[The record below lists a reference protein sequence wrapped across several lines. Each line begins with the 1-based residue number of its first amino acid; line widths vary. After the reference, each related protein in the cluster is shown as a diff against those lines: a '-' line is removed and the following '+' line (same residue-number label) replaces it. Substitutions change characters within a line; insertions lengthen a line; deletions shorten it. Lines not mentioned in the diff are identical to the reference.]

1 MNLVHALRRGSSAC
15 GGSGPATSTWIN
27 AGCPECS
34 RALGDP
40 WPALHDR
47 RWQLEQSTGRRLE
60 LLLAGEWA
68 RPPAEGL
75 AVLSP
80 KLGWRITRRGLAEVA
95 AYREVWAAL
104 GAEADAAQ
112 RPVLR
117 ATWTP
122 GEGWRWTCGT
132 EEGRFDA
139 RSPSAGVAVDQFRRL
154 LQRWPDGVELEVD
167 GLDEVEH
174 RTLAYLLRFNVGG
187 DDL

>member
-40 WPALHDR
+40 WP
-47 RWQLEQSTGRRLE
+47 
-60 LLLAGEWA
+60 
-68 RPPAEGL
+68 
-75 AVLSP
+75 
-80 KLGWRITRRGLAEVA
+80 
-95 AYREVWAAL
+95 
-104 GAEADAAQ
+104 
-112 RPVLR
+112 VLR

-122 GEGWRWTCGT
+122 GEGWRWTCGA